1 VSLAGKENCHK
12 EQFPMSTDKS
22 VVYSFHVGVLVEFSL
37 SNTPP
42 IGISVGFRRHD
53 LRQRPHY
60 AGEI

>member
-1 VSLAGKENCHK
+1 
-12 EQFPMSTDKS
+12 MSTDKS